1 MGDDLIAAV
10 PWLVFA
16 AGLAAIGL
24 RLLAGRRS
32 HGRPAAGPPAAGPP
46 PADPA
51 RQPGSTEKAPRAP
64 RA

>member
-24 RLLAGRRS
+24 RLLAGRHG
-32 HGRPAAGPPAAGPP
+32 HGRPAAGPPPS
-46 PADPA
+46 DPA
-51 RQPGSTEKAPRAP
+51 RRPDSTEKAPRAP